1 MSSSDIHSNDL
12 GLTDKNHACACGSH
26 GLGEHASA
34 HGAPASAEATTGDV
48 FLVDGMTCSHCV
60 SSITEEVGAVAG
72 VDSVSVDLNAGG
84 TSRVTVVSSNPVDP
98 EAVRAAVVEAGYTMA
113 TA

>member
-1 MSSSDIHSNDL
+1 MSSTDIHSNDL
-12 GLTDKNHACACGSH
+12 GLTDKNHACACGT
-26 GLGEHASA
+26 HAAA
-34 HGAPASAEATTGDV
+34 HDAPAVAHDTVGDV

-84 TSRVTVVSSNPVDP
+84 TSRVTVVSTAPVDP

>member
-1 MSSSDIHSNDL
+1 MCATDTHANDL
-12 GLTDKNHACACGSH
+12 GITDKNHACACGTH
-26 GLGEHASA
+26 GSA
-34 HGAPASAEATTGDV
+34 HDAPATADGAIRES

-84 TSRVTVVSSNPVDP
+84 SSRVMVVSSTPVDP
-98 EAVRAAVVEAGYTMA
+98 EAIRAAVVEAGYTMA
-113 TA
+113 NA

>member
-1 MSSSDIHSNDL
+1 MCATENHGNDL
-12 GLTDKNHACACGSH
+12 GLTDKNHACACGT
-26 GLGEHASA
+26 HASA
-34 HGAPASAEATTGDV
+34 HDVPATADGAIREH

-84 TSRVTVVSSNPVDP
+84 SSRVTVASSTPVDP
-98 EAVRAAVVEAGYTMA
+98 EAIRAAVVEAGYTMA
-113 TA
+113 SA

>member
-1 MSSSDIHSNDL
+1 MSATEIHSNDL
-12 GLTDKNHACACGSH
+12 GLTDKNHACACGTH
-26 GLGEHASA
+26 GLGDHVSA
-34 HGAPASAEATTGDV
+34 HEAPASAATTGDV

-84 TSRVTVVSSNPVDP
+84 TSRVTVVGSTPVDP
-98 EAVRAAVVEAGYTMA
+98 EAVRAAVAEAGYTMA